1 MKNIRGLLK
10 MGEVKWVKLSTQ
22 MFDDEKIKLIEQMP
36 ESDTLLIIWVKLLA
50 QAGKTN
56 ASGFIYLSENVPYT
70 DEMLAHIFGRPLG
83 IVRMALDTFRKFGM
97 IEINEQNYISI
108 CNWEKH
114 QNLDALEKIRE
125 QNRLRKQKQ
134 RKKQRLPQP
143 ENDTSR
149 DVTINVTPSH
159 ATDIDKELDKDK
171 ELKDILSGNPTVNP
185 ETQESEIPFKL
196 IVDLLNKVTGK
207 SFRHTSTATQR
218 LIKARWND
226 GFRFEDFKTVIL
238 TKTNQWLKDD
248 KMNKYL
254 RPTTLF
260 GTKFEGYLNEG
271 AGVIKR
277 AEARAKEA
285 TPYDNLF

>member
-1 MKNIRGLLK
+1 

-97 IEINEQNYISI
+97 IEINDQNFISI

-134 RKKQRLPQP
+134 RKKLSLAEPK
-143 ENDTSR
+143 NNMSR
-149 DVTINVTPSH
+149 DVTINVTASH

-171 ELKDILSGNPTVNP
+171 ELKDILSGNPTADLK
-185 ETQESEIPFKL
+185 TQESEIPFKL
-196 IVDLLNKVTGK
+196 IIDLLNKVTGK
-207 SFRHTSTATQR
+207 SFRHTSAATQR

-254 RPTTLF
+254 QPTTLF

-271 AGVIKR
+271 AGVIKN
-277 AEARAKEA
+277 AEHQISGGRGLKRQNDL
-285 TPYDNLF
+285 PF

>member
-1 MKNIRGLLK
+1 

-114 QNLDALEKIRE
+114 QNLNALEKIRE
-125 QNRLRKQKQ
+125 DTRKRVAKHREKQKALVLDTNSNVTCDVTVTQ
-134 RKKQRLPQP
+134 SNEQERRSKKEEVRKK
-143 ENDTSR
+143 N
-149 DVTINVTPSH
+149 
-159 ATDIDKELDKDK
+159 
-171 ELKDILSGNPTVNP
+171 KDILSGNPTANEP
-185 ETQESEIPFKL
+185 EIPFKL
-196 IVDLLNKVTGK
+196 ITDLLNQMSEKNY
-207 SFRHTSTATQR
+207 RHTTPKTQQ
-218 LIKARWND
+218 LIKARWNE
-226 GFRFEDFKTVIL
+226 GFRFDDFKKVIL
-238 TKTNQWLKDD
+238 AKCFEWRDNPDMSKF
-248 KMNKYL
+248 L
-254 RPTTLF
+254 RPETLF
-260 GTKFEGYLNEG
+260 GTKFEGYLNNSDE
-271 AGVIKR
+271 VIKR
-277 AEARAKEA
+277 AEHQISGGRGLKRKNDL
-285 TPYDNLF
+285 PF

>member
-1 MKNIRGLLK
+1 

-125 QNRLRKQKQ
+125 DTRKRVAKHREKQKALVLETNSNVTCDVTVTQ
-134 RKKQRLPQP
+134 SNEQERRSKKEEVRKK
-143 ENDTSR
+143 N
-149 DVTINVTPSH
+149 
-159 ATDIDKELDKDK
+159 
-171 ELKDILSGNPTVNP
+171 KDILSGNPTAD
-185 ETQESEIPFKL
+185 ESEIPFKL
-196 IVDLLNKVTGK
+196 ITDLLNQMSEKNY
-207 SFRHTSTATQR
+207 RHTTPKTQQ
-218 LIKARWND
+218 LIKARWNE
-226 GFRFEDFKTVIL
+226 GFRFDDFKKVIL
-238 TKTNQWLKDD
+238 AKCFEWRDNPDMSKF
-248 KMNKYL
+248 L
-254 RPTTLF
+254 RPETLF
-260 GTKFEGYLNEG
+260 GTKFEGYLNNSDE
-271 AGVIKR
+271 VIKR
-277 AEARAKEA
+277 AQHKGGGSRSHNRQNDL
-285 TPYDNLF
+285 PF

>member
-1 MKNIRGLLK
+1 

-134 RKKQRLPQP
+134 RKKQCLPQP
-143 ENDTSR
+143 ENDMSR

-171 ELKDILSGNPTVNP
+171 ELKDILSGNPTVNS
-185 ETQESEIPFKL
+185 ETQESKIPFKL

-207 SFRHTSTATQR
+207 SFRHSSAATQR

-254 RPTTLF
+254 QPTTLF

-271 AGVIKR
+271 AGVIKH
-277 AEARAKEA
+277 AEHQISGGGVLKRKNDL
-285 TPYDNLF
+285 PF

>member
-1 MKNIRGLLK
+1 

-125 QNRLRKQKQ
+125 DTRKRVAKHREKQKALVLDTNSNVTCDVTVTQ
-134 RKKQRLPQP
+134 SNEQERRSKKEEVRKK
-143 ENDTSR
+143 N
-149 DVTINVTPSH
+149 
-159 ATDIDKELDKDK
+159 
-171 ELKDILSGNPTVNP
+171 KDILSGNPTVNP
-185 ETQESEIPFKL
+185 KTQESEIPFKL

-207 SFRHTSTATQR
+207 SFRHTSAATQR

-254 RPTTLF
+254 QPTTLF

-271 AGVIKR
+271 AGVIKN
-277 AEARAKEA
+277 AEHQISGGRGLKRKNDL
-285 TPYDNLF
+285 PF

>member
-1 MKNIRGLLK
+1 

-97 IEINEQNYISI
+97 IEINDQNFISI

-134 RKKQRLPQP
+134 RKKLSLAEPK
-143 ENDTSR
+143 NNMSR
-149 DVTINVTPSH
+149 DVTINVTASH

-171 ELKDILSGNPTVNP
+171 ELKDILSGNPTDDP

-207 SFRHTSTATQR
+207 SFRHSSAATQR

-254 RPTTLF
+254 QPTTLF

-271 AGVIKR
+271 AGVLKR
-277 AEARAKEA
+277 AEARAKET

>member
-1 MKNIRGLLK
+1 

-125 QNRLRKQKQ
+125 DTRKRVAKHREKQKALVLETNSNVTCDVTVTQ
-134 RKKQRLPQP
+134 SNEQERRSKKEEVRKK
-143 ENDTSR
+143 N
-149 DVTINVTPSH
+149 
-159 ATDIDKELDKDK
+159 
-171 ELKDILSGNPTVNP
+171 KDILLGNPTAGDP
-185 ETQESEIPFKL
+185 ESEIPFKL
-196 IVDLLNKVTGK
+196 ITELLNQMSEKNY
-207 SFRHTSTATQR
+207 RHTTPKTQQ
-218 LIKARWND
+218 LIKARWNE
-226 GFRFEDFKTVIL
+226 GFRFDDFKKVIL
-238 TKTNQWLKDD
+238 AKCFEWRDNPDMSKF
-248 KMNKYL
+248 L
-254 RPTTLF
+254 RPETLF
-260 GTKFEGYLNEG
+260 GTKFEGYLNNSDE
-271 AGVIKR
+271 VIKR
-277 AEARAKEA
+277 AQHKGGGSRSHNRQNDL
-285 TPYDNLF
+285 PF

>member
-1 MKNIRGLLK
+1 

-97 IEINEQNYISI
+97 IEINEKNYISI

-125 QNRLRKQKQ
+125 QNRKRVSKHRDKQ
-134 RKKQRLPQP
+134 RALQLSKPC
-143 ENDTSR
+143 
-149 DVTINVTPSH
+149 NVTDNITVTQSN
-159 ATDIDKELDKDK
+159 AIDIDKELDKDK

-185 ETQESEIPFKL
+185 KKESEIPFKL
-196 IVDLLNKVTGK
+196 IIDLLNKVTGK
-207 SFRHTSTATQR
+207 SFRHTSAATQR

-254 RPTTLF
+254 QPTTLF

-271 AGVIKR
+271 AGVMKR
-277 AEARAKEA
+277 AEARAKET

>member
-1 MKNIRGLLK
+1 

-97 IEINEQNYISI
+97 IEINEKNYISI

-125 QNRLRKQKQ
+125 QNRKRVSKHRDKQ
-134 RKKQRLPQP
+134 RALQLSKPC
-143 ENDTSR
+143 
-149 DVTINVTPSH
+149 NVTDNITVTQSN
-159 ATDIDKELDKDK
+159 AIDIDKELDKDK
-171 ELKDILSGNPTVNP
+171 ELKDILSGNPTDDP
-185 ETQESEIPFKL
+185 KTQESEIPFKL

-207 SFRHTSTATQR
+207 SFRHSSAATQR

-238 TKTNQWLKDD
+238 TKTHQWLKDD

-254 RPTTLF
+254 QPTTLF

-271 AGVIKR
+271 AGVMKR
-277 AEARAKEA
+277 AEHQISGGGGLKRKNDL
-285 TPYDNLF
+285 PF

>member
-1 MKNIRGLLK
+1 

-125 QNRLRKQKQ
+125 QNRKRVSKHRDKQ
-134 RKKQRLPQP
+134 RALQLTKPC
-143 ENDTSR
+143 
-149 DVTINVTPSH
+149 NVTDNITVTQSN

-207 SFRHTSTATQR
+207 SFRHTSAATQR

-254 RPTTLF
+254 QPTTLF

-271 AGVIKR
+271 AGVLKR
-277 AEARAKEA
+277 AEHQISGGGGLKRKNDI
-285 TPYDNLF
+285 PF

>member
-1 MKNIRGLLK
+1 MAEIKF
-10 MGEVKWVKLSTQ
+10 VKLSTN

-56 ASGFIYLSENVPYT
+56 ASGYIYLSENVPYT
-70 DEMLAHIFGRPLG
+70 EEMLSAIFNRPLG
-83 IVRMALDTFRKFGM
+83 VVRMALNTFKQFGM
-97 IEINEQNYISI
+97 IEINDNHYISI

-114 QNLDALEKIRE
+114 QNVDAMNKIRE
-125 QNRLRKQKQ
+125 DTRKRVAKHREKQKALALETSGNVTRNVTVTQ
-134 RKKQRLPQP
+134 SNEQERRSKKEEVRKK
-143 ENDTSR
+143 N
-149 DVTINVTPSH
+149 
-159 ATDIDKELDKDK
+159 
-171 ELKDILSGNPTVNP
+171 KDILSGNPTDDP
-185 ETQESEIPFKL
+185 KTQESEIPFKL
-196 IVDLLNKVTGK
+196 IINLLNKVTGK
-207 SFRHTSTATQR
+207 SFRHSSAATQR

-254 RPTTLF
+254 QPTTLF

-277 AEARAKEA
+277 AEHQISGSGTLKRKNDL
-285 TPYDNLF
+285 PF

>member
-1 MKNIRGLLK
+1 

-56 ASGFIYLSENVPYT
+56 ASGYIYLSENVPFT
-70 DEMLAHIFGRPLG
+70 DEMLAHIFSRPLG

-97 IEINEQNYISI
+97 IEINDHNYISI

-125 QNRLRKQKQ
+125 QNRKRVSKHRDKQ
-134 RKKQRLPQP
+134 RALQLSKPC
-143 ENDTSR
+143 
-149 DVTINVTPSH
+149 NVTGNITVTQSN
-159 ATDIDKELDKDK
+159 AIDIDKELDKDK
-171 ELKDILSGNPTVNP
+171 ELKDILSGNPTVDP

-207 SFRHTSTATQR
+207 SFRHSSAATQR

-254 RPTTLF
+254 QPTTLF

-277 AEARAKEA
+277 AEHQISGGGVLKRKNDL
-285 TPYDNLF
+285 PF

>member
-1 MKNIRGLLK
+1 

-134 RKKQRLPQP
+134 RKKQCLPQP
-143 ENDTSR
+143 ENDMSR

-171 ELKDILSGNPTVNP
+171 ELKDILSGNPTVNS

-207 SFRHTSTATQR
+207 SFRHSSAATQR

-254 RPTTLF
+254 QPTTLF

-271 AGVIKR
+271 AGVIKH
-277 AEARAKEA
+277 AEHQISGGGVLKRKNDL
-285 TPYDNLF
+285 PF

>member
-1 MKNIRGLLK
+1 

-70 DEMLAHIFGRPLG
+70 EEMLAHIFGRPLG

-97 IEINEQNYISI
+97 IEINDQNYISI

-134 RKKQRLPQP
+134 RKKLSLAEP
-143 ENDTSR
+143 NNSMSR
-149 DVTINVTPSH
+149 DVTIKVTASH

-171 ELKDILSGNPTVNP
+171 ELKDILSGNPTADNP
-185 ETQESEIPFKL
+185 KTQTSDIPFKL
-196 IVDLLNKVTGK
+196 IVDLLNQMSGK
-207 SFRHTSTATQR
+207 KFRATTPKTQKD
-218 LIKARWND
+218 IKARWNE
-226 GFRFEDFKTVIL
+226 GFRFDDFKKVIL
-238 TKTNQWLKDD
+238 SKCYEWRNNPD
-248 KMNKYL
+248 MSRYL
-254 RPTTLF
+254 RPETLF
-260 GTKFEGYLNEG
+260 GTKFEGYLNHSDE
-271 AGVIKR
+271 VIKR
-277 AEARAKEA
+277 AEHKVSGSGSLKRKNDL
-285 TPYDNLF
+285 PF

>member
-1 MKNIRGLLK
+1 

-36 ESDTLLIIWVKLLA
+36 ESDTLLIIWIKLLA

-70 DEMLAHIFGRPLG
+70 EEMLAHIFGRPLG
-83 IVRMALDTFRKFGM
+83 IVRMALDTFKKFGM
-97 IEINEQNYISI
+97 VEINEQNYISI

-125 QNRLRKQKQ
+125 QNRKRVSKHREKQKTLQ
-134 RKKQRLPQP
+134 PPKQR
-143 ENDTSR
+143 
-149 DVTINVTPSH
+149 NVTGNITVMGSN
-159 ATDIDKELDKDK
+159 ATDIDKELDKEK
-171 ELKDILSGNPTVNP
+171 ELKDILSGNPTADDP
-185 ETQESEIPFKL
+185 KTQKSEIPFKL
-196 IVDLLNKVTGK
+196 IIDLLNKVTGK
-207 SFRHTSTATQR
+207 SFRHTSAATQR

-238 TKTNQWLKDD
+238 TKTHQWLKNDQ
-248 KMNKYL
+248 MNKYL
-254 RPTTLF
+254 QPTTLF

-277 AEARAKEA
+277 AEHQISG
-285 TPYDNLF
+285 

>member
-1 MKNIRGLLK
+1 MAEIKF
-10 MGEVKWVKLSTQ
+10 VKLSTN

-56 ASGFIYLSENVPYT
+56 ASGYIYLSENVPYT
-70 DEMLAHIFGRPLG
+70 EEMLSAIFNRPLG
-83 IVRMALDTFRKFGM
+83 VVRMALNTFKQFGM
-97 IEINEQNYISI
+97 IEINDNHYISI

-114 QNLDALEKIRE
+114 QNVDAMNKIRE
-125 QNRLRKQKQ
+125 DTRKRVAKHREKQKALALETNSNVTCNATVTQ
-134 RKKQRLPQP
+134 SNEQERRSKKEEVRKK
-143 ENDTSR
+143 N
-149 DVTINVTPSH
+149 
-159 ATDIDKELDKDK
+159 
-171 ELKDILSGNPTVNP
+171 KDILSGNPTVHP

-207 SFRHTSTATQR
+207 SFRHTSAATQR

-254 RPTTLF
+254 QPTTLF

-277 AEARAKEA
+277 AEHQISGSGTLKRKNDL
-285 TPYDNLF
+285 PF

>member
-1 MKNIRGLLK
+1 

-97 IEINEQNYISI
+97 IEINDQNFISI

-134 RKKQRLPQP
+134 RKKLSLAEQK
-143 ENDTSR
+143 NNMSR
-149 DVTINVTPSH
+149 DVTINVTASH

-207 SFRHTSTATQR
+207 SFRHTSAATQR

-254 RPTTLF
+254 QPTTLF

-271 AGVIKR
+271 AGVLKR
-277 AEARAKEA
+277 AEHQISGGGGLKRKNDL
-285 TPYDNLF
+285 PF

>member
-1 MKNIRGLLK
+1 

-97 IEINEQNYISI
+97 IEINDQNFISI

-134 RKKQRLPQP
+134 RKKLSLAEPK
-143 ENDTSR
+143 NNMSR
-149 DVTINVTPSH
+149 DVTINVTASH

-171 ELKDILSGNPTVNP
+171 ELKDILSGNPTAD
-185 ETQESEIPFKL
+185 ESESVIPFKL
-196 IVDLLNKVTGK
+196 ITDLLNQMSEKNY
-207 SFRHTSTATQR
+207 RHTTPKTQQ
-218 LIKARWND
+218 LIKARWNE
-226 GFRFEDFKTVIL
+226 GFRFDDFKKVIL
-238 TKTNQWLKDD
+238 AKCFEWRDNPDMSKF
-248 KMNKYL
+248 L
-254 RPTTLF
+254 RPETLF
-260 GTKFEGYLNEG
+260 GTKFEGYLNNSDE
-271 AGVIKR
+271 VIKR
-277 AEARAKEA
+277 AQHKGGGSRSNRQNDL
-285 TPYDNLF
+285 PF

>member
-1 MKNIRGLLK
+1 

-125 QNRLRKQKQ
+125 QNRKRVSKHRDKQ
-134 RKKQRLPQP
+134 RALKLPKP
-143 ENDTSR
+143 C
-149 DVTINVTPSH
+149 NVTDNITVTQSN

-196 IVDLLNKVTGK
+196 IIDLLNKVTGK
-207 SFRHTSTATQR
+207 SFRHSSAATQR

-254 RPTTLF
+254 QPTTLF

-271 AGVIKR
+271 SGVMKR
-277 AEARAKEA
+277 AEARAKET

>member
-1 MKNIRGLLK
+1 

-125 QNRLRKQKQ
+125 DTRKRVAKHREKQKALVLDTNSNVTCDVTVTQ
-134 RKKQRLPQP
+134 SNEQERRSKKEEVRKK
-143 ENDTSR
+143 N
-149 DVTINVTPSH
+149 
-159 ATDIDKELDKDK
+159 
-171 ELKDILSGNPTVNP
+171 KDILSGNPTADEP
-185 ETQESEIPFKL
+185 EIPFKL
-196 IVDLLNKVTGK
+196 ITDLLNQMSEKNY
-207 SFRHTSTATQR
+207 RHTTPKTQQ
-218 LIKARWND
+218 LIKARWNE
-226 GFRFEDFKTVIL
+226 GFRFDDFKKVIL
-238 TKTNQWLKDD
+238 AKCFEWRDNPDMSKF
-248 KMNKYL
+248 L
-254 RPTTLF
+254 RPETLF
-260 GTKFEGYLNEG
+260 GTKFEGYLNNSDE
-271 AGVIKR
+271 VIKR
-277 AEARAKEA
+277 AEHQISGGRVLKRKNDL
-285 TPYDNLF
+285 PF

>member
-1 MKNIRGLLK
+1 MAEIKF
-10 MGEVKWVKLSTQ
+10 VKLSTN

-56 ASGFIYLSENVPYT
+56 ASGYIYLSENVPYT
-70 DEMLAHIFGRPLG
+70 EEMLSAIFNRPLG
-83 IVRMALDTFRKFGM
+83 VVRMALNTFKQFGM
-97 IEINEQNYISI
+97 IEINDNHYISI

-114 QNLDALEKIRE
+114 QNVDAMNKIRE
-125 QNRLRKQKQ
+125 DTRKRVAKHREKQKALALETSGNVTRNVTVTQ
-134 RKKQRLPQP
+134 SNEQERRSKKEEVRKK
-143 ENDTSR
+143 N
-149 DVTINVTPSH
+149 
-159 ATDIDKELDKDK
+159 
-171 ELKDILSGNPTVNP
+171 KDILSGNPTDDP
-185 ETQESEIPFKL
+185 KTQESEIPFKL

-207 SFRHTSTATQR
+207 SFRHSSAATQR

-238 TKTNQWLKDD
+238 TKSNQWLKDD

-254 RPTTLF
+254 QPTTLF

-271 AGVIKR
+271 AGVLKR
-277 AEARAKEA
+277 AEARAKET

>member
-1 MKNIRGLLK
+1 

-134 RKKQRLPQP
+134 RKKQNLPQP
-143 ENDTSR
+143 KNDMSR

-171 ELKDILSGNPTVNP
+171 ELKDILSGNPTDDLK
-185 ETQESEIPFKL
+185 TQESEIPFKL
-196 IVDLLNKVTGK
+196 IIDLLNKVTGK
-207 SFRHTSTATQR
+207 SFRHTSAATQR

-254 RPTTLF
+254 QPTTLF

-271 AGVIKR
+271 VGVIKR
-277 AEARAKEA
+277 AEHQISGGGVLKRKNDI
-285 TPYDNLF
+285 PF

>member
-1 MKNIRGLLK
+1 

-134 RKKQRLPQP
+134 RKKQNLPQP
-143 ENDTSR
+143 KNDMSR

-171 ELKDILSGNPTVNP
+171 ELKDILSGKPTDDP
-185 ETQESEIPFKL
+185 QTQESEIPFKL

-207 SFRHTSTATQR
+207 SFRHSSAATQR

-238 TKTNQWLKDD
+238 TKTNQWLTDD

-254 RPTTLF
+254 QPTTLF

-271 AGVIKR
+271 AGVIKN
-277 AEARAKEA
+277 AEHQISGGRGLKRKNDL
-285 TPYDNLF
+285 PF

>member
-1 MKNIRGLLK
+1 

-125 QNRLRKQKQ
+125 QNRKRVSKHRDKQ
-134 RKKQRLPQP
+134 RALQLPKP
-143 ENDTSR
+143 C
-149 DVTINVTPSH
+149 NVTDNITVTQSN

-171 ELKDILSGNPTVNP
+171 ELKDILSGNPTVDLK
-185 ETQESEIPFKL
+185 TQESEIPFKL

-207 SFRHTSTATQR
+207 SFRHSSAATQR

-238 TKTNQWLKDD
+238 TKSNQWLKDD

-254 RPTTLF
+254 QPTTLF

-271 AGVIKR
+271 AGVLKR
-277 AEARAKEA
+277 AEARAKET

>member
-1 MKNIRGLLK
+1 

-125 QNRLRKQKQ
+125 DTRKRVAKHREKQKALVLDTNSNVTCDVTVTQ
-134 RKKQRLPQP
+134 SNEQERRSKKEEVRKK
-143 ENDTSR
+143 N
-149 DVTINVTPSH
+149 
-159 ATDIDKELDKDK
+159 
-171 ELKDILSGNPTVNP
+171 KDILSGNPTADEP
-185 ETQESEIPFKL
+185 EIPFKL
-196 IVDLLNKVTGK
+196 ITDLLNQMSKK
-207 SFRHTSTATQR
+207 NYRHTTPKTQQ
-218 LIKARWND
+218 LIKARWNE
-226 GFRFEDFKTVIL
+226 GFRFDDFKKVIL
-238 TKTNQWLKDD
+238 AKCFEWRDNPD
-248 KMNKYL
+248 MNKFL
-254 RPTTLF
+254 RPETLF
-260 GTKFEGYLNEG
+260 GTKFEGYLNNSDE
-271 AGVIKR
+271 VIKR
-277 AEARAKEA
+277 AQHKGGSRSHNRQNDL
-285 TPYDNLF
+285 PF

>member
-1 MKNIRGLLK
+1 

-97 IEINEQNYISI
+97 IEINDQNYISI

-125 QNRLRKQKQ
+125 QNRKRVSKHRDKQ
-134 RKKQRLPQP
+134 RALQLPKP
-143 ENDTSR
+143 C
-149 DVTINVTPSH
+149 NVTDNITVTQSN

-171 ELKDILSGNPTVNP
+171 ELKDILSGNPTDDP
-185 ETQESEIPFKL
+185 KTQESEIPFKL

-207 SFRHTSTATQR
+207 SFRHSSAATQR

-254 RPTTLF
+254 QPTTLF

-277 AEARAKEA
+277 AEARAKET